1 MPAVLRACPSR
12 RAARKNDFR
21 RIPVKHA
28 KLRQL
33 LFWAFCCDLGL
44 FAKRL
49 IAPAANLIT
58 DALHI
63 PGGVGTSFSLLF
75 LVIGSCVFPRFGSGA
90 LMGLVQ
96 SVLAVLFGMTGSMGV
111 LAPVGYII
119 PGLIVDIV
127 LWAGR
132 KGHLEKLVSCCLAN
146 MLASAAAALTAN
158 IIVFRL
164 RGIVLA
170 LYLAVSLFSGAI
182 SGLAAG
188 KTVRHIEAILKI
200 HEGKGISHAEGKDN
214 SYDPPDSGGSR
225 GAAGDPASY
234 K

>member
-1 MPAVLRACPSR
+1 M
-12 RAARKNDFR
+12 
-21 RIPVKHA
+21 KHA

-33 LFWAFCCDLGL
+33 LFWALCCDLGL

-58 DALHI
+58 DALRI
-63 PGGVGTSFSLLF
+63 PGGIGTSFSLMF

-96 SVLAVLFGMTGSMGV
+96 STLAVLFGTTGSMGI
-111 LAPVGYII
+111 LAPVGYVI
-119 PGLIVDIV
+119 PGLVVDIV

-132 KGHLEKLVSCCLAN
+132 KTRLQKLTSCCLAN

-164 RGIVLA
+164 QGIVLA
-170 LYLAVSLFSGAI
+170 LYAAVSLFTGAI

-188 KTVRHIEAILKI
+188 RTVIRLEAILKTHGGREI
-200 HEGKGISHAEGKDN
+200 NHATEKDDF
-214 SYDPPDSGGSR
+214 SDHRDSGGGR
-225 GAAGDPASY
+225 GDSDDPASY
-234 K
+234 R

>member
-1 MPAVLRACPSR
+1 M
-12 RAARKNDFR
+12 
-21 RIPVKHA
+21 KHE

-33 LFWAFCCDLGL
+33 IFWALCCDLGL

-58 DALHI
+58 DALRI
-63 PGGVGTSFSLLF
+63 PGGIGTSFSLLF
-75 LVIGSCVFPRFGSGA
+75 LVIGSCVIPRFGSGI

-96 SVLAVLFGMTGSMGV
+96 SLLAVLFGMTGSMGV
-111 LAPVGYII
+111 LAPIGYMV
-119 PGLIVDIV
+119 PGLIVDLV

-132 KGHLEKLVSCCLAN
+132 RSHLEKLTSCCLAN

-170 LYLAVSLFSGAI
+170 LYVAVSLFTGAI
-182 SGLAAG
+182 CGLAAG
-188 KTVRHIEAILKI
+188 KAVIYLEAILKT
-200 HEGKGISHAEGKDN
+200 HEGKETNHAKKDH
-214 SYDPPDSGGSR
+214 SSDHLDSGSNR

-234 K
+234 R

>member
-1 MPAVLRACPSR
+1 M
-12 RAARKNDFR
+12 
-21 RIPVKHA
+21 KHE
-28 KLRQL
+28 KLRRL

-58 DALHI
+58 GALHI
-63 PGGVGTSFSLLF
+63 PGGIGTSFSLLF
-75 LVIGSCVFPRFGSGA
+75 LVIGSCVIPRFGSGA

-96 SVLAVLFGMTGSMGV
+96 SALAVFFGMTGSMGI
-111 LAPVGYII
+111 LAPVGYIV

-132 KGHLEKLVSCCLAN
+132 KSHLEKVTTCCLAN
-146 MLASAAAALTAN
+146 MLSSAAAALTAN

-170 LYLAVSLFSGAI
+170 LYVAVSLFTGAI
-182 SGLAAG
+182 CGLAAA
-188 KTVRHIEAILKI
+188 KAVRHLEIILKM
-200 HEGKGISHAEGKDN
+200 HGGEDISDATEKDHPSGN
-214 SYDPPDSGGSR
+214 FDPGGSR
-225 GAAGDPASY
+225 GTAGDPVSY
-234 K
+234 R